1 MVVVQLL
8 GGLGNQMFQYA
19 LGRQLSIKLNTGLK
33 LDTSILLDWSEG
45 RHGVNRNYDLDVFT
59 MEPVIAVKQ
68 DIGLY
73 HTQLMSL
80 PEKVIFKLKTVVTG
94 RNIIRE
100 RFFHFDESVL
110 DLKGDF
116 YLEGTW
122 QSYKYFQTIESTI
135 KKDFTFRHPIKN
147 DAVELLSKIKN
158 TKSVCLNVR
167 RTDYVTVD
175 STTSILG
182 FVGIDYYKKA
192 MELMKE
198 KIGTDFNVFIFS
210 DDIEWCKNNFAFIEQ
225 PVVFVDHS
233 YAGVKFSQY
242 LQLMTCCKHYI
253 IPNSTFAWWGAW
265 LNDVTDKVVITPLQW
280 MKDPNTITKD
290 LVPSDWYRI

>member
-1 MVVVQLL
+1 MIVVQLL

-19 LGRQLSIKLNTGLK
+19 LGRHLSVKLNTDLK

-45 RHGVNRNYDLDVFT
+45 RHGVNRNYDLDLFT
-59 MEPVIAVKQ
+59 MTPAIAEKQ
-68 DIGLY
+68 DIDLY
-73 HTQLMSL
+73 HTQLMSF
-80 PEKVIFKLKTVVTG
+80 PEKVIFKLKTAVKG
-94 RNIIRE
+94 RNVIRE

-122 QSYKYFQTIESTI
+122 QSYKYFQSIEDII
-135 KKDFTFRHPIKN
+135 KKDFTFKHSIEGKGT
-147 DAVELLSKIKN
+147 DLLEKIKC

-167 RTDYVTVD
+167 RTDFVSVS
-175 STTSILG
+175 STTEILG
-182 FVGIDYYKKA
+182 FVGIDYYMNA
-192 MELMKE
+192 LELTKE

-210 DDIEWCKNNFAFIEQ
+210 DDIDWCKENFGFIEQ
-225 PVVFVDHS
+225 PVSFVDHS

-242 LQLMTCCKHYI
+242 LQLMKYCKHYI
-253 IPNSTFAWWGAW
+253 IPNSTFAWWAAW
-265 LNDVTDKVVITPLQW
+265 LNNNQDKVVITPLQW
-280 MKDPNTITKD
+280 MKDRNTITVD